1 MGFVYSGPTK
11 SLGSGKSWYQSV
23 RPMPACDWGRLM
35 KSQYV
40 ALSMSLMLASMPTA
54 VRSFC
59 TAWASL
65 GNGSTLWP

>member
-1 MGFVYSGPTK
+1 MA
-11 SLGSGKSWYQSV
+11 
-23 RPMPACDWGRLM
+23 ACESDRLM

-59 TAWASL
+59 TACASL
-65 GNGSTLWP
+65 GNGSTLWPTKVTLNPSGYPASASSCFAFSGS